1 MKRLPFLALALAV
14 ALPFAVR
21 AQNYPAPAKVE
32 VIYKLIAR
40 DGKVTYAQS
49 APKDYPGR
57 VVKIEIDPRANLAVF
72 PKPNERPQYLQP
84 RALTPQEA
92 RRLETENAKV
102 QAQDALDEAKKALK
116 DGQEPRE
123 GELDWMGKKGGGARP
138 VPTEAYLQR
147 IKALEDAVKAAEES
161 LDRAQKA
168 VRQAAID

>member
-1 MKRLPFLALALAV
+1 MKLMPRLALAV
-14 ALPFAVR
+14 LALLPLAAA
-21 AQNYPAPAKVE
+21 AQDYPAPAKVE
-32 VIYKLIAR
+32 VIYKLIAK

-57 VVKIEIDPRANLAVF
+57 VVKLEIDPRANSAVF
-72 PKPNERPQYLQP
+72 PKPNERPQYLKP

-92 RRLETENAKV
+92 RRLDTENAKV

-116 DGQEPRE
+116 DGQEPLE

-138 VPTEAYLQR
+138 VPTEAYQKR
-147 IKALEDAVKAAEES
+147 IKALEDAVKQAEEN

-168 VRQAAID
+168 ARQAAID

>member
-1 MKRLPFLALALAV
+1 MKLIPRLALAAFAILPLA
-14 ALPFAVR
+14 AA

-57 VVKIEIDPRANLAVF
+57 VVKIEIDPRANSAVF

-92 RRLETENAKV
+92 RRLDAENAKV

-116 DGQEPRE
+116 DGEEPRE

-138 VPTEAYLQR
+138 IPTEAYQKR
-147 IKALEDAVKAAEES
+147 IKALEDAVKQAEEN
-161 LDRAQKA
+161 LDRAQKGA
-168 VRQAAID
+168 RQAAID

>member
-1 MKRLPFLALALAV
+1 MKLIPRLALAAFAILPLA
-14 ALPFAVR
+14 AV

-57 VVKIEIDPRANLAVF
+57 VVKIEIDPRANSAVF

-92 RRLETENAKV
+92 RRLDAENAKV

-116 DGQEPRE
+116 DGEEPRE

-138 VPTEAYLQR
+138 IPTEAYQKR
-147 IKALEDAVKAAEES
+147 IKALEDAVKQAEEN
-161 LDRAQKA
+161 LDRAQKGA
-168 VRQAAID
+168 RQAAID